1 MSGLTGT
8 RALVR
13 LVLRR
18 DRIRLPIWI
27 VALLGT
33 IYASAGAVANTYD
46 TPLKIASYA
55 NTLGT
60 SPATIAVNGPAVA
73 LDTQSGI
80 LIYETSLTAL
90 IGTALMVIFLV
101 VRHTRSEEEAGR
113 TELLASTVVGRH
125 AAVSAA
131 VFVGVASSAAVGCGV
146 GVAMLGAQMPASG
159 AWLFAASVAAMGVVF
174 TGVAA
179 CAAQIMTHSRGAIGL
194 SLAVLGLSYLLRA
207 IGDVRNVFWSWLS
220 PMGWSQQVRAL
231 DENRWWPLLI
241 SMGFTAVLLVAVAAL
256 ASRRDLGA
264 GIIAER
270 PGPAQASASLGS
282 AFGLAWRLQRAT
294 ILAWAL
300 GVFVAG
306 LMFGSL
312 SREVQNMVKDNPTLA
327 DYFERSGGASLVDA
341 FFATSMLIMSLS
353 GTGFAVAS
361 AFRTRGEESA
371 DRLEQVLATGV
382 SRSRWLLE
390 SLVVT
395 LVGSAVVVG
404 AGGFG
409 VGFAFALVSGDAS
422 AVIAMT
428 GYSLVYLPAVL
439 VVTAL
444 AVLLVGWAPRA
455 APAAWGAVAVCFVIG
470 WLGGLLNL
478 PRWFVEIS
486 PFTHTPQV
494 PAQELRLAPLVALL
508 LIAALGTAAG
518 TAGFRRRDIG

>member
-8 RALVR
+8 GALVR

-33 IYASAGAVANTYD
+33 VYASAGAVANTYD

-55 NTLGT
+55 NNLGN
-60 SPATIAVNGPAVA
+60 SPATIAMNGPAVA

-80 LIYETSLTAL
+80 LIYETSLTVL
-90 IGTALMVIFLV
+90 IGTALMVTFLV
-101 VRHTRSEEEAGR
+101 VRHTRSEEESGR
-113 TELLASTVVGRH
+113 AELLASTVVGRH

-131 VFVGVASSAAVGCGV
+131 VSVGVTSSVVVGLGV
-146 GVAMLGAQMPASG
+146 GIAMLGQQMPASG
-159 AWLFAASVAAMGVVF
+159 AWLFAASVAAMGAVF

-179 CAAQIMTHSRGAIGL
+179 CSAQVMTHSRGAIGL

-207 IGDVRNVFWSWLS
+207 YGDVRDVFWSWLS

-241 SMGFTAVLLVAVAAL
+241 SMVFTALLLGAVAAL
-256 ASRRDLGA
+256 GSRRDLGS
-264 GIIAER
+264 GIVAQR
-270 PGPAQASASLGS
+270 PGPADASPSLGS

-294 ILAWAL
+294 ILAWTI
-300 GVFVAG
+300 GIFVTG

-312 SREVQNMVKDNPTLA
+312 SREVQGMVNDNPALA
-327 DYFERSGGASLVDA
+327 EFVEQSGAESFVDS
-341 FFATSMLIMSLS
+341 FFAVALLIMSLS
-353 GTGFAVAS
+353 AAGFAVAS

-382 SRSRWLLE
+382 TRQRWLLE
-390 SLVVT
+390 SLAVT
-395 LVGSAVVVG
+395 VVGSAVVVG

-409 VGFAFALVSGDAS
+409 IGVAYAGVSGDAS
-422 AVIAMT
+422 ALVTLT

-439 VVTAL
+439 VVAAL
-444 AVLLVGWAPRA
+444 AVLLVGWVPQA
-455 APAAWGAVAVCFVIG
+455 APVAWGALGFCFLVG
-470 WLGGLLNL
+470 WLGGLLAL
-478 PRWFVEIS
+478 PRWVEEIS
-486 PFTHTPQV
+486 PFTQTPQV
-494 PAQELRLAPLVALL
+494 PAQDLHLAPMLVLL
-508 LIAALGTAAG
+508 LIAALGTAVG